1 MCVGLPM
8 QVVSGDDVAAVCER
22 RGERATINM
31 MLVGAQP
38 PGTWVLTFMGAAR
51 EVLSGA
57 DAAQIDAALDAVAA
71 ALAGNTD
78 VDHYFSD
85 LAGREP
91 QLPEHLRRK

>member
-8 QVVSGDDVAAVCER
+8 QVVGGDDVAALCER

-51 EVLSGA
+51 EVLS
-57 DAAQIDAALDAVAA
+57 DQTAAQIDAALDAVAA

-78 VDHYFSD
+78 VDAYFSD

>member
-22 RGERATINM
+22 RGERTTLNM

-38 PGTWVLTFMGAAR
+38 PGTWVLAFMGTAR
-51 EVLSGA
+51 EVLTA
-57 DAAQIDAALDAVAA
+57 EDAAQIDSALDAVAA
-71 ALAGNTD
+71 ALAGDTD
-78 VDHYFSD
+78 VDSYFSD

-91 QLPEHLRRK
+91 QLPDHLRRK